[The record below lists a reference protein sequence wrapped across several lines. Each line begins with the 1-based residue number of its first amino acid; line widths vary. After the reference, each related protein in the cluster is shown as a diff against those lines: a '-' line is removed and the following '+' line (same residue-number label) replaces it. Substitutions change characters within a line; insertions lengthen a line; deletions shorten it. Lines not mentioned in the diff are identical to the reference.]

1 MKKLTTLILS
11 IFILTSAFGFSGC
24 SDKNLSQQGKNIIT
38 AKEAVKLIKD
48 NKAVL
53 VDVQTKEE
61 YGKAHIKGAV
71 SVSLEDITQNVPYPN
86 MLASKGKIEETFKNA
101 GISNDSIV
109 IAYDNS
115 ANMNAAR
122 LWWTGMIY
130 GFENIKVIS
139 GGIKALEEEKLDIT
153 ADVPAVTK
161 GNFTAKDKNDNMLA
175 TLSQVKEQV
184 NNPDADVILLDTRTE
199 KEYKEGT
206 IPGSILFDYAENNY
220 SDGTYKSVQ
229 NILIQY
235 KEKKITPDKTII
247 MYCKTS
253 IRGAQ
258 TYLALYNAGYRNM
271 KLYDGA
277 YVEWSSIPS
286 LPIQKEDA
294 GSAPVSPSKNDNS

>member
-1 MKKLTTLILS
+1 MKKISTLLLS
-11 IFILTSAFGFSGC
+11 ILIITSVFAFSGC
-24 SDKNLSQQGKNIIT
+24 ADKNLSQQGKNIIT
-38 AKEAVKLIKD
+38 SKEAAKLIKD
-48 NKAVL
+48 NKTVL
-53 VDVQTKEE
+53 VDLQTKEE
-61 YGKAHIKGAV
+61 YAKAHIKGAV
-71 SVSLEDITQNVPYPN
+71 SVPLEDITQNVPYPN
-86 MLASKGKIEETFKNA
+86 MLASKEKIEETFKNA

-122 LWWTGMIY
+122 LWWTGMMY

-139 GGIKALEEEKLDIT
+139 GGLKELEAQKLEVT
-153 ADVPAVTK
+153 TEAPTVTK
-161 GNFTAKDKNDNMLA
+161 GNFTAKDKNNDMLA
-175 TLSQVKEQV
+175 NLNQVKEQV
-184 NNPDADVILLDTRTE
+184 NNPDSNVILLDTRSE
-199 KEYKEGT
+199 QEYKDGT
-206 IPGSILFDYAENNY
+206 IPGSILLDYAQNNY
-220 SDGTYKSVQ
+220 NDGTYKSIQ

-235 KEKKITPDKTII
+235 KEKKINPDKTII

-286 LPIQKEDA
+286 LPIQKEEA
-294 GSAPVSPSKNDNS
+294 GAAPVKAGKNDNS